1 MEGIQQSM
9 AQLTDTFNKKFA
21 EFEVRQ
27 QKLSAPSTSTLSTLE
42 EEFLAFKTFTL
53 NALRA
58 LQTQV
63 ELISLENDRLEMHSR
78 RKILLIHGVPEQQ
91 KEDTLATVVETIVS
105 KLKLMDFNTSN
116 ISRCHRMGKTFT
128 PERSRPI
135 LLKLC
140 DMNLRSKV
148 WAAKTSLKGSG
159 ITLSEFLTK
168 RRHDIFMSA
177 RQRFG
182 VTRCWTRDG
191 CVYVQGS
198 DGVRHR
204 VEVMSD
210 LDALAKTTMPE
221 DAAQKRAQTGKDTK
235 ESAAAT
241 RPKRV
246 AANKK

>member
-9 AQLTDTFNKKFA
+9 AQLTDIFNKKFA
-21 EFEVRQ
+21 EFE
-27 QKLSAPSTSTLSTLE
+27 
-42 EEFLAFKTFTL
+42 
-53 NALRA
+53 
-58 LQTQV
+58 
-63 ELISLENDRLEMHSR
+63 
-78 RKILLIHGVPEQQ
+78 
-91 KEDTLATVVETIVS
+91 
-105 KLKLMDFNTSN
+105 
-116 ISRCHRMGKTFT
+116 
-128 PERSRPI
+128 
-135 LLKLC
+135 LC

-210 LDALAKTTMPE
+210 LDALAKTTMAE

-241 RPKRV
+241 RPKRA